1 MRHMGIRF
9 GQFWLFLMLGKIC
22 KNNVQSSS
30 NTIESF
36 TLIETP
42 NRKKEGKIK
51 NEKSISY
58 HTIVIVSK
66 QK

>member
-1 MRHMGIRF
+1 MV
-9 GQFWLFLMLGKIC
+9 LGSINETYGNKVRAVLAVSNAWQNM

-51 NEKSISY
+51 NEKSIS
-58 HTIVIVSK
+58 
-66 QK
+66 